1 MTMTPSTALHMKPR
15 LPNALAALAVTLFAG
30 ALAPV
35 TVSAQQVF
43 RIIGPD
49 GKVTFSD
56 QPPPPGSNTRA
67 SAANA
72 GGGGGTSAAALPFEL
87 RQVMSKFPVTLYTS
101 SGCGACDA
109 GRAMLTNRGI
119 PFTERTIGTLE
130 DTQALQRLAGD
141 ASLPFLTIGGQ
152 QIKGY
157 ADVEWTQFLDAAG
170 YPKSSALPAGYRRAA
185 ATPLVTVAPPPP
197 AAAAP
202 ANAPAPAAAARPAQQ
217 PAAVPNEN
225 PAGIRF

>member
-1 MTMTPSTALHMKPR
+1 MTPSTALLKTPR
-15 LPNALAALAVTLFAG
+15 LSNALAAAAVMVFAG
-30 ALAPV
+30 ALLPV
-35 TVSAQQVF
+35 TASAQQVF
-43 RIIGPD
+43 RIVGPD

-67 SAANA
+67 SAANT
-72 GGGGGTSAAALPFEL
+72 GSSSGTSAAALPFEL
-87 RQVMSKFPVTLYTS
+87 RQVVSKFPVTLYTANA
-101 SGCGACDA
+101 CGACDA

-119 PFTERTIGTLE
+119 PFTERTIGTPE

-170 YPKSSALPAGYRRAA
+170 YPKSSILPAGYRRAA
-185 ATPLVTVAPPPP
+185 ATPLVTVSAPP
-197 AAAAP
+197 AAA
-202 ANAPAPAAAARPAQQ
+202 PAAAPAETPATVARPAQR
-217 PAAVPNEN
+217 PAPAPNEN
-225 PAGIRF
+225 PAGIQF